1 MAQPLRFRNI
11 LPIVQTAAAAF
22 FGGWGLAQRNAI
34 LSRPF
39 LVGMTGWDTTS
50 RYHIWPWPYKFGA
63 ISNVP
68 ALLGGL
74 LLSWPIDAV
83 GPGLPESWVMAPS
96 LLLVVLLWYLVG
108 LWLDTRWSVG
118 DKIPWIA
125 LVFFTLICLIGAL
138 APSRY
143 LGDVG
148 YFPYGI
154 AVWAI
159 AAIILYRVPRRARG

>member
-1 MAQPLRFRNI
+1 MI
-11 LPIVQTAAAAF
+11 LPTIQTSLAAI
-22 FGGWGLAQRNAI
+22 FGAWGLWQRKAI
-34 LSRPF
+34 LSHVP
-39 LVGMTGWDTTS
+39 VGWTS
-50 RYHIWPWPYKFGA
+50 DLGFHVWPWPYRLAA
-63 ISNVP
+63 ISNIP
-68 ALLGGL
+68 ALLAGL

-83 GPGLPESWVMAPS
+83 RQGLSESLVMAPS
-96 LLLVVLLWYLVG
+96 LLFVLVLWYLIG
-108 LWLDTRWSVG
+108 FWLDTRWSVG

-148 YFPYGI
+148 YLPYGI